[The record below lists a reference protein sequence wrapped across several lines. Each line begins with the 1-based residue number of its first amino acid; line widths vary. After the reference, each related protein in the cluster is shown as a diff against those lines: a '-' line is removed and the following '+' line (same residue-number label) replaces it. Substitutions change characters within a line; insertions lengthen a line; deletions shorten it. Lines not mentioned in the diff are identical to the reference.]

1 MRDGIRRLWRRIY
14 PDDTTRDFRHDTDD
28 RHFHRADPV
37 LLLALAALLSSHL
50 APLGGSADS
59 AKIARDVVARFYA
72 WYVPL
77 AMHTPG
83 ADMRA
88 LRDSRWHFDP
98 ALVNALRADSAAAA
112 QSPDEIVG
120 LDMDPFLNSQDP
132 CDRYSPIAVRRQ
144 NGSYFVAVRGSGGC
158 AAHTEADVTVRLV
171 FQGANAVF
179 LNFVYSSK
187 PKDDLLSL
195 LASLAASRARQVK
208 PPTMK

>member
-1 MRDGIRRLWRRIY
+1 MGDVIRRLRRRIY
-14 PDDTTRDFRHDTDD
+14 PDDTTRDFLHHTHRTHL
-28 RHFHRADPV
+28 HRAYPV
-37 LLLALAALLSSHL
+37 ILLALAALLSAHL
-50 APLGGSADS
+50 TPPQGNADS
-59 AKIARDVVARFYA
+59 AKIARAVVARFYT

-88 LRDSRWHFDP
+88 LRDSRWRFDP

-120 LDMDPFLNSQDP
+120 LDMDPFLNTQDP
-132 CDRYSPIAVRRQ
+132 CDRYSPIAVRHQ
-144 NGSYFVAVRGSGGC
+144 SGNYFVAVRGSGGC
-158 AAHTEADVTVRLV
+158 AAHPETDVTVRLV
-171 FQGANAVF
+171 FQGANVVF

-195 LASLAASRARQVK
+195 LSTLAASRSSQVK
-208 PPTMK
+208 PPH